1 MKMKGEGEP
10 LTKIELIKN
19 AAVEIMSRK
28 GVAATS
34 VSQIAKQAG
43 VSDGYLY
50 RYYACKED
58 LVDSLLNDMIS
69 NVHIYLSDLI
79 DTSKNLEEMVTSF
92 NSYIYYKSTSEPH
105 TLKFLIM
112 LQNDFS
118 YQIPKSMLDEVEQIC
133 IKVVKG
139 KHLKVNP
146 NLTLESIYVA
156 LVGLPFQ
163 YHSIYHKNMFDSKKL
178 FSNKEEFIKQISHQ
192 TLKLLQ

>member
-1 MKMKGEGEP
+1 ME
-10 LTKIELIKN
+10 KIERIKE

-58 LVDSLLNDMIS
+58 LVDSLLNGIIS
-69 NVHIYLSDLI
+69 NVHVYLSNLI
-79 DTSKNLEEMVTSF
+79 DTSKDLEEMVIRF
-92 NSYIYYKSTSEPH
+92 NDYIYTKSKSEPH
-105 TLKFLIM
+105 MLKFLIM

-118 YQIPKSMLDEVEQIC
+118 YEIPQNMLTEIEEIC
-133 IKVVKG
+133 TKLVKAPSV
-139 KHLKVNP
+139 KLNP
-146 NLTLESIYVA
+146 ELSLESIYVA

-163 YHSIYHKNMFDSKKL
+163 YHSIYHKKMFDSNEL
-178 FSNKEEFIKQISHQ
+178 FNDKDKFVKQIAQQ
-192 TLKLLQ
+192 TLKLLQI